1 MSTGIGAIGPLPDPP
16 DEYDPVY
23 MRELVNQ
30 IEEIHRLLTRNIGS
44 GWQVSN
50 VTADKAFDADSTTT
64 AELAD
69 VLGTLV
75 TQMKDRGLLAG

>member
-1 MSTGIGAIGPLPDPP
+1 MSTGIAPIGPLPDPP
-16 DEYDPVY
+16 EEYDPAY

-30 IEEIHRLLTRNIGS
+30 IEEIHLLLTRVIGT

-50 VTADKAFDADSTTT
+50 VTADTELDADSTST

-69 VLGTLV
+69 VLGTLI